1 MRRLD
6 DSLQSPTTTT
16 TPRNL
21 YPWENAILAS
31 AAAAVFALGIAV
43 FIERPLRELWRW
55 LLVGSLIPIFLFLV
69 ATIAPIVIWAT
80 ENIAR
85 RDISGD
91 GVVGKPHPV
100 LVNPRQGQEIAR
112 RQTEAEYRAE
122 VEAFIRG
129 CSTDPASKLNSER
142 SWAKRGV
149 VGDDYEDYRNLLIG
163 GSYAAWNG
171 TDKRQGW
178 HLLIEPE
185 EIIREVWRA

>member
-80 ENIAR
+80 ENIMH
-85 RDISGD
+85 RDFSGD

-100 LVNPRQGQEIAR
+100 LVNPRQGQQVAR
-112 RQTEAEYRAE
+112 QQTEAEYRADFE
-122 VEAFIRG
+122 RFVRG
-129 CSTDPASKLNSER
+129 CKDNTGMAYWQSH
-142 SWAKRGV
+142 GV
-149 VGDDYEDYRNLLIG
+149 NRDDYQAMRDTLIG
-163 GSYAAWNG
+163 AGYATWNSD
-171 TDKRQGW
+171 DKRQGW
-178 HLLIEPE
+178 RLLIEPA